1 MRKRLFRIM
10 ASMIVLSIIF
20 LPSLFL
26 SNVDGMPM
34 VHATV
39 TPNITWD
46 DFDAVGAYDTD
57 CSFREALYSAMYNI
71 DYGGCTHSGDWDD
84 DTDTIILAH
93 NTYSL
98 SISGYDDQGKAG
110 DLDIY
115 DGAAGAAPPALHSPT
130 AGLPDIIIQGA
141 VDGSTINGNDVDR
154 VFEIK
159 TGISVLMDNV
169 MIYNGLTKYL
179 TDDSG
184 GAIHVAGTLKVTY
197 SVIYGNRT
205 MAGGSGGGIANM
217 GGVLTLEHVIIQNNW
232 TGNSTTD
239 VSSGM
244 GGGIYND
251 GDLFLTDVYI
261 TENNTGSNTGTG
273 YVGGGGGINN
283 IGSVYLNRVTIYD
296 NYCGNASAR
305 DGAGG
310 GGILNNGDL
319 TIYTS
324 TISGNRSGGGGL
336 GGNYNGGP
344 GGGIYSTSA
353 GVITI
358 IDDSTIADNGTGRSS
373 GSGYTYGGGIEV
385 DSSDTTI
392 KNTIIAN
399 NDADE
404 SPDCDSGFI
413 STGFNLVENDEGCTI
428 TGIDD
433 TLHEDP
439 MLAPLADLGVEGW
452 IHALLPG
459 SPAIDAGP
467 AVCLSSDQ
475 RHQSRPV
482 DGDRDGTRT
491 CDIGAYEILLSDFL
505 PLLMKP

>member
-1 MRKRLFRIM
+1 MRQWLSRIM
-10 ASMIVLSIIF
+10 ATLIVLGII
-20 LPSLFL
+20 LSPSLIL
-26 SNVDGMPM
+26 PEVEGMPL

-39 TPNITWD
+39 TPNVTWD
-46 DFDAVGAYDTD
+46 DFDAVGAYDTN
-57 CSFREALYSAMYNI
+57 CSLREALYSAIYNF
-71 DYGGCTHSGDWDD
+71 DYGGCTHTGDWDD

-98 SISGYDDQGKAG
+98 SLSGYDDQGKVG

-115 DGAAGAAPPALHSPT
+115 SVGAPAPSFTAPSPT
-130 AGLPDIIIQGA
+130 APSPDIIIQGA
-141 VDGSTINGNDVDR
+141 VDGSSINGNDVDR
-154 VFEIK
+154 VFEIMP
-159 TGISVLMDNV
+159 GISVLMDNV
-169 MIYNGLTKYL
+169 MIYNGLTKYP

-184 GAIHVAGTLKVTY
+184 SAIYVAGSLKITY

-239 VSSGM
+239 VVSGM

-251 GDLFLTDVYI
+251 GELFITDVYI
-261 TENNTGSNTGTG
+261 TENNTGNNTSTG
-273 YVGGGGGINN
+273 YIGGGGGIYN
-283 IGSVYLNRVTIYD
+283 IGDASLVRVTIYD

-310 GGILNNGDL
+310 GGILNNGEL
-319 TIYTS
+319 TIRTS

-336 GGNYNGGP
+336 GGNYDGGP
-344 GGGIYSTSA
+344 GGGIYSTTA

-358 IDDSTIADNGTGRSS
+358 IDDSTIAYNWTGRSS
-373 GSGYTYGGGIEV
+373 GTGYTYGGGIAV
-385 DSSDTTI
+385 DSTDTTI
-392 KNTIIAN
+392 KNTIVAN

-413 STGFNLVENDEGCTI
+413 STGFNLVENDEGCSI
-428 TGIDD
+428 SGIDD
-433 TLHEDP
+433 TLHVDP

-467 AVCLSSDQ
+467 AACGATDQ
-475 RHQSRPV
+475 RHQQRAI
-482 DGDRDGTRT
+482 DGDRDGTRM
-491 CDIGAYEILLSDFL
+491 CDIGAYEARLLEFL
-505 PLLMKP
+505 PLIRIP